1 MLSSIKVNLR
11 SVRSAGRQ
19 LVKVS
24 TILPMG
30 VDPVYINRVKQMSD
44 MSYTFEQFEQDKETL
59 LNLIADCEELEMKEN
74 GDQFFIQCDEFS
86 QEDYTV

>member
-1 MLSSIKVNLR
+1 MQWTLQSLSTNLPTVHQFLYIK
-11 SVRSAGRQ
+11 
-19 LVKVS
+19 
-24 TILPMG
+24 
-30 VDPVYINRVKQMSD
+30 RVKQMND
-44 MSYTFEQFEQDKETL
+44 MSYTFEQFEKDKETL

>member
-1 MLSSIKVNLR
+1 MQWTLRLLSTNPPQDDNFLYIK
-11 SVRSAGRQ
+11 
-19 LVKVS
+19 
-24 TILPMG
+24 
-30 VDPVYINRVKQMSD
+30 RVKQMND
-44 MSYTFEQFEQDKETL
+44 MSYTMEQFNQDKETL